1 MSLLS
6 QIFNDALTY
15 PIFNV
20 LMALYHL
27 VGDFGLAIIILTGI
41 VFLLMLP
48 LLHRQT
54 KMLKAQQALQPEIAA
69 LKRKYPNDRVAQAS
83 AQQQL
88 FKEHGIPLI
97 PPVIPIIV
105 QSLILAGVFFALN
118 TVLRNAT
125 LNTINSIMYPFL
137 YHFTVMPD
145 LHLNWF
151 SAWPISLGLA
161 DPTHILPILAGI
173 VTFVQI
179 RMSQPPNL
187 AETRETLQ
195 QASHITQLMLPL
207 LMGGITIFFAWQFAA
222 GVALYRLAYLVLSTL
237 RQYFITGWGSL
248 WALPN
253 FATTIPG
260 TSAQITPPVISNS
273 RTRRRKPA
281 TRRHNRHPKR
291 GR

>member
-1 MSLLS
+1 MNLLS

-15 PIFNV
+15 PIFNG

-27 VGDFGLAIIILTGI
+27 VGDFGLAIIILTVI

-48 LLHRQT
+48 FLHRQT
-54 KMLKAQQALQPEIAA
+54 KVLKAQQALQPEIAA
-69 LKRKYPNDRVAQAS
+69 LKRRYPNDNVAQMET
-83 AQQQL
+83 QRQL
-88 FKEHGIPLI
+88 FKERNVPLV
-97 PPVIPIIV
+97 PPIVPIIV

-125 LNTINSIMYPFL
+125 LSGINSLMYPFL

-145 LHLNWF
+145 LTLKWL
-151 SAWPISLGLA
+151 SAWHISLGLP

-173 VTFVQI
+173 ITFVQM

-195 QASHITQLMLPL
+195 QASHITQLLLPL
-207 LMGGITIFFAWQFAA
+207 LIGGITIVFAWQFAA
-222 GVALYRLAYLVLSTL
+222 GVALYRLAYLVLSTI
-237 RQYFITGWGSL
+237 RQFFITGWGSL

-253 FATTIPG
+253 FATATTP
-260 TSAQITPPVISNS
+260 AQIIPATNKSKPS
-273 RTRRRKPA
+273 RRRPA
-281 TRRHNRHPKR
+281 KRRHNRHPKR

>member
-1 MSLLS
+1 MSLLG

-15 PIFNV
+15 PIFNG

-27 VGDFGLAIIILTGI
+27 VGDFGLAIIILTVI

-48 LLHRQT
+48 FLHRQT
-54 KMLKAQQALQPEIAA
+54 KVLKAQQALQPEVAA
-69 LKRKYPNDRVAQAS
+69 LKRKYPNDRVAQTN

-88 FKEHGIPLI
+88 FKEHGVPLV
-97 PPVIPIIV
+97 PPLIPIIV

-118 TVLRNAT
+118 TVLRNAN
-125 LNTINSIMYPFL
+125 LSMINSLMYPFL
-137 YHFTVMPD
+137 YHFTSMPN
-145 LHLNWF
+145 LNFNWF
-151 SAWPISLGLA
+151 SAWNISLGLP

-195 QASHITQLMLPL
+195 QASHITQLMMPL
-207 LMGGITIFFAWQFAA
+207 LVGGITIVFAWQFAA

-248 WALPN
+248 WVLPR
-253 FATTIPG
+253 FV
-260 TSAQITPPVISNS
+260 TSVPDTSTRVTPPIISS
-273 RTRRRKPA
+273 STTRRRKSGA
-281 TRRHNRHPKR
+281 RRRHPKR

>member
-6 QIFNDALTY
+6 QIFNDTLTF

-48 LLHRQT
+48 FLHRQT
-54 KMLKAQQALQPEIAA
+54 KVLKAQQALQPEIAA
-69 LKRKYPNDRVAQAS
+69 LKRKYPNDRVAQMN

-88 FKEHGIPLI
+88 FKERGIPLI
-97 PPVIPIIV
+97 PPIIPILV

-118 TVLRNAT
+118 TVLRNAN
-125 LNTINSIMYPFL
+125 LSTINSIMYPFL
-137 YHFTVMPD
+137 YHFTAMPD

-151 SAWPISLGLA
+151 SAWPISLGLP
-161 DPTHILPILAGI
+161 DPTHVLPILAGI

-253 FATTIPG
+253 FATTIPN
-260 TSAQITPPVISNS
+260 TSAPITPPAISNS
-273 RTRRRKPA
+273 RKARRKSS

>member
-1 MSLLS
+1 MNLLS

-20 LMALYHL
+20 LMTLYHL
-27 VGDFGLAIIILTGI
+27 VGNFGLAIIILTGI

-54 KMLKAQQALQPEIAA
+54 KVLKAQQALQPEIAA
-69 LKRKYPNDRVAQAS
+69 LKRKYPNDRVAQTS
-83 AQQQL
+83 TQQQL
-88 FKEHGIPLI
+88 FKERGIPLV
-97 PPVIPIIV
+97 PPIVPIIV

-118 TVLRNAT
+118 TVLRNAN
-125 LNTINSIMYPFL
+125 LSTINSIMYPFL
-137 YHFTVMPD
+137 YHFTAMPD
-145 LHLNWF
+145 FNLNWF
-151 SAWPISLGLA
+151 SAWPIPLGLP

-207 LMGGITIFFAWQFAA
+207 LIGGITIFFAWQFAA

-253 FATTIPG
+253 FATDISTTAASISPPAI
-260 TSAQITPPVISNS
+260 TSS
-273 RTRRRKPA
+273 RTHRKHR